1 MTTTTPKRRI
11 NIYLEEDLLATLD
24 AYTQVAQVTRTKLL
38 HQLLYPA
45 KPTLDQLLHKA
56 DAYFHMSDEQKLETH
71 RQLDRLEKGVS
82 SVIDQ
87 INAKLNR
94 MACTC
99 TITEHERQKDALC
112 PVHGTAAP

>member
-24 AYTQVAQVTRTKLL
+24 AYTRVAQVSRTELI
-38 HQLLYPA
+38 HQLLMPA
-45 KPTLDQLLHKA
+45 KPALDQLLQKA
-56 DAYFHMSDEQKLETH
+56 DDYFRMSDEQKFETR

-87 INAKLNR
+87 VNTKL
-94 MACTC
+94 
-99 TITEHERQKDALC
+99 EDL
-112 PVHGTAAP
+112 

>member
-24 AYTQVAQVTRTKLL
+24 AYARVAQVTRTELL

-45 KPTLDQLLHKA
+45 KPALDRLLQKA
-56 DAYFHMSDEQKLETH
+56 DAYFRMSDEQKLETR
-71 RQLDRLEKGVS
+71 RQLDRLEKGLS

-87 INAKLNR
+87 VNTKLDR

-99 TITEHERQKDALC
+99 TVTEHERQEDALC

>member
-24 AYTQVAQVTRTKLL
+24 AYARVAQVSRTELL
-38 HQLLYPA
+38 HQLLYPS
-45 KPTLDQLLHKA
+45 KPALDRLLQKA
-56 DAYFHMSDEQKLETH
+56 DDYFRMSDEQKIETR

-87 INAKLNR
+87 VNTKL
-94 MACTC
+94 
-99 TITEHERQKDALC
+99 EDL
-112 PVHGTAAP
+112 